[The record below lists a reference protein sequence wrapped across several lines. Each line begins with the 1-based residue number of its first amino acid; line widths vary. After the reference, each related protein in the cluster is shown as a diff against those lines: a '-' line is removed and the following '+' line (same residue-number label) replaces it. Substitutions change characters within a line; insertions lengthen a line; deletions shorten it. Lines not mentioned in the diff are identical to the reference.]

1 MPFSMSESSPTNS
14 DGHHRKPAPAED
26 WFGSLFSQQLPRS
39 TALLLIAGAATLSVL
54 AAWLQISRQAPQK
67 RQIDPQ
73 AAWVEMADR
82 VKALKSAGR
91 YGEAIKAA
99 ETAVRLAEQ
108 AYGPD
113 HPAMAESLNELGQ
126 QMVAQSRFEG
136 VERMYQRS
144 LAIQSRLTGS
154 ESPEAAHVA
163 NNLAQ
168 FYEKLGRFEEAAG
181 LYEKTLAIHRK
192 AAGNDADAGV
202 ALALNNIACLEDTL
216 GNHEDASK
224 IHRQAL
230 AIREALFGPGDIV
243 TAESYGNLSANAR
256 ERGDLEESE
265 RYQRRA
271 LSVRERTVGPTHPL
285 TAASLSG
292 MARLL
297 LARKETAAADP
308 IVLGALAIQQKAF
321 GPGNNA
327 ASTLET
333 LALIRGEQGDQE
345 AARRYAKQ
353 ALTSRLK
360 ANGPKHP
367 RTATTMDS
375 MAALLAKIDAGTE
388 SKPADGRPSD
398 RDQAAALLE
407 QAVEIRAA
415 VLGAAHPKTIESLRS
430 LADLYKKADRKDDA
444 AKLETRITDALT
456 ASAKTADS
464 PPR

>member
-1 MPFSMSESSPTNS
+1 MSDSPPT
-14 DGHHRKPAPAED
+14 GPGGD
-26 WFGSLFSQQLPRS
+26 WFARAFSRQLPRS
-39 TALLLIAGAATLSVL
+39 TALLLISAAATLSVL
-54 AAWLQISRQAPQK
+54 AAWLQISRPALQQ

-82 VKALKSAGR
+82 VGALKSAGR
-91 YGEAIKAA
+91 LGDALKAA

-113 HPAMAESLNELGQ
+113 HPATAESLNELAQ

-144 LAIQSRLTGS
+144 LEIQSRVTGA
-154 ESPEAAHVA
+154 ESREVA
-163 NNLAQ
+163 NVATSLAQ
-168 FYEKLGRFEEAAG
+168 FYEKVGRFGEAAG

-230 AIREALFGPGDIV
+230 AIREALFGPGDVV
-243 TAESYGNLSANAR
+243 TAESYGNLAANAR
-256 ERGDLEESE
+256 DRGDLEESE

-292 MARLL
+292 IARLL
-297 LARKETAAADP
+297 LARKEIAAADP

-353 ALTSRLK
+353 ALASRLK

-375 MAALLAKIDAGTE
+375 MAALLAKIDAAPE
-388 SKPADGRPSD
+388 ARHAEDQPAD
-398 RDQAAALLE
+398 RDTAAALFE
-407 QAVEIRAA
+407 QAAEIRAA
-415 VLGAAHPKTIESLRS
+415 VLGPAHPKTIESLRS
-430 LADLYKKADRKDDA
+430 LAELYKKADRKDDA
-444 AKLETRITDALT
+444 AKVETRITDALAAAGTT
-456 ASAKTADS
+456 AK
-464 PPR
+464 